1 MKSTMTLEKSIFLF
15 DGHNG
20 TFIPQFF
27 AEEMLHPS
35 CLYQFNTDSPSE
47 QNSNRSYYLIREMLN
62 ELVQGQDNEF
72 YWDNWNDLLCYY
84 NEMRKMET
92 NELFYLTQME
102 DGHLYLIHEDEIE
115 QYDADCD
122 STLDYNA
129 FTLTVDINERGM
141 YRCHVE
147 NCVGDVIWECDTE
160 YVQDLQN
167 DGFIKYLP
175 HEDIERL
182 ESYLKSI
189 HVLGTNAKLKYIY

>member
-1 MKSTMTLEKSIFLF
+1 MNLEKSIFIL

-20 TFIPQFF
+20 TFIPKFF

-92 NELFYLTQME
+92 NELFYLTQSE
-102 DGHLYLIHEDEIE
+102 DGDLWLIHEDELAE
-115 QYDADCD
+115 WNEYDSEEAID
-122 STLDYNA
+122 SDA
-129 FTLTVDINERGM
+129 FTLVVDLDERGE
-141 YRCHVE
+141 YKCHIE
-147 NCVGDVIWECDTE
+147 DCNEDVVWECETE
-160 YVQDLQN
+160 DAISLVE
-167 DGFIKYLP
+167 DGFLPCVP
-175 HEDIERL
+175 HECVEDVL
-182 ESYLKSI
+182 EYLQSHNI
-189 HVLGTNAKLKYIY
+189 LGENSKLTYNN